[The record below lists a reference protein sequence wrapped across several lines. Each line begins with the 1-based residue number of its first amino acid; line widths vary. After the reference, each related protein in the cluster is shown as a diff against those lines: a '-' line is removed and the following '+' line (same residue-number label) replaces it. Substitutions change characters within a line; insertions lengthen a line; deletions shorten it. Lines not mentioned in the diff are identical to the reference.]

1 MVGES
6 MVLAK
11 FRKEVGKV
19 KMNATVESQ
28 RTANINWVLENRI
41 ELTENYPNRWLA
53 VDNESVQIVDIELF
67 PIFRIMDQ
75 RRSSPATVFYLCN
88 DYEIPVLLTVPRGVW
103 RNDSE

>member
-88 DYEIPVLLTVPRGVW
+88 DYEIPVLLTVPREVW

>member
-1 MVGES
+1 

-88 DYEIPVLLTVPRGVW
+88 DYEIPVLLTVPREVW

>member
-1 MVGES
+1 MVGEH
-6 MVLAK
+6 MVLSK
-11 FRKEVGKV
+11 LKKEAGKV
-19 KMNATVESQ
+19 KMNATVEYQKS
-28 RTANINWVLENRI
+28 ANINWVLENRI

-67 PIFRIMDQ
+67 PIFKIMDQ

-88 DYEIPVLLTVPRGVW
+88 DYEIPVLLTMPREVW

>member
-11 FRKEVGKV
+11 FRKEIGKV
-19 KMNATVESQ
+19 KMTATVESQ

-88 DYEIPVLLTVPRGVW
+88 DYEIPVLLTVPREVW

>member
-28 RTANINWVLENRI
+28 STANINWVLENRI

-67 PIFRIMDQ
+67 MIFKIMDQ
-75 RRSSPATVFYLCN
+75 RRSSPATVYYLCN
-88 DYEIPVLLTVPRGVW
+88 DYEIPVLLTMPREVW

>member
-67 PIFRIMDQ
+67 PIFRIMEQ

-88 DYEIPVLLTVPRGVW
+88 DYEIPVLLTVPREVW

>member
-11 FRKEVGKV
+11 ITKEGGKV

-88 DYEIPVLLTVPRGVW
+88 DYEIPVLLTVPREVW